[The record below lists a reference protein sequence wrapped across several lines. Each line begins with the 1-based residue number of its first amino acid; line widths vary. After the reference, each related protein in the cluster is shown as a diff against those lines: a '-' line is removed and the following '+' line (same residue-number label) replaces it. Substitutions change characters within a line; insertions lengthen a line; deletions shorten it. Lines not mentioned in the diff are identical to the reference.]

1 MYRKEHIP
9 GSVLKHL
16 VFVLVVAQVV
26 AVVTVAVVVV
36 FVASV
41 VVVRETAREPGHS
54 EASTASRGFGSAHR
68 KPRHREAGQTR

>member
-1 MYRKEHIP
+1 MYSKEHIP

-16 VFVLVVAQVV
+16 MFVLVVAQVV

-36 FVASV
+36 FAGNV
-41 VVVRETAREPGHS
+41 VVARETAREPRRS

>member
-41 VVVRETAREPGHS
+41 VVVRR
-54 EASTASRGFGSAHR
+54 
-68 KPRHREAGQTR
+68 TRSQ

>member
-26 AVVTVAVVVV
+26 AVVSVAVVVV

-41 VVVRETAREPGHS
+41 VVVRER
-54 EASTASRGFGSAHR
+54 
-68 KPRHREAGQTR
+68 TRAQ